1 MEVIIVT
8 FLEEV
13 ATVDVLTANNNDV
26 SLVKTRTVQFARLL
40 NRRLLVL
47 FEQTHS
53 TAIYLHVLVH
63 YISCSSPEIPRDI
76 ALIPSLLKRVQRWQV
91 S

>member
-1 MEVIIVT
+1 MKKNCQCKKSRSSLFILDNIKRRTFHLKDDNGKLWVEVIIVT

-47 FEQTHS
+47 FE
-53 TAIYLHVLVH
+53 
-63 YISCSSPEIPRDI
+63 
-76 ALIPSLLKRVQRWQV
+76 
-91 S
+91 